1 MEVINND
8 YVYGIGFIFILALLY
23 VWNDTKSNSTFTNK
37 SNFTIK
43 MNLDKPIPIA
53 SIPISSIVI
62 PSATKNMNIHTN
74 TKDAEFG
81 YKLFPKDPRPQPYQ
95 QPVLLIEK
103 SLDLKPQPPRA
114 WGEYPI
120 RKTNST
126 SNTKYPYMV
135 DKDLENNHFFSDYYK
150 TWWQPKTNGR
160 YGDWNYRNPD
170 WFPSRYVRQPELEN
184 RMTDASPM
192 TF

>member
-1 MEVINND
+1 MEVINNGFA
-8 YVYGIGFIFILALLY
+8 YGIGLIFILALLY
-23 VWNDTKSNSTFTNK
+23 VWNDTNSNSTFTNK
-37 SNFTIK
+37 SNTT
-43 MNLDKPIPIA
+43 
-53 SIPISSIVI
+53 SIPISSIAI
-62 PSATKNMNIHTN
+62 PSDTKNKNKNMNTN
-74 TKDAEFG
+74 TRDAEFG
-81 YKLFPKDPRPQPYQ
+81 YKPFPKDPRPQPYQ

-184 RMTDASPM
+184 RMSA
-192 TF
+192 

>member
-1 MEVINND
+1 MEVINNGFA
-8 YVYGIGFIFILALLY
+8 YGIGLIFILALLY
-23 VWNDTKSNSTFTNK
+23 VWNDTNSNSTFTNK
-37 SNFTIK
+37 SNTT
-43 MNLDKPIPIA
+43 
-53 SIPISSIVI
+53 SIPISSIAI
-62 PSATKNMNIHTN
+62 PSATKNMNSNTN

-81 YKLFPKDPRPQPYQ
+81 YKPFPKDPRPQPYQ

-135 DKDLENNHFFSDYYK
+135 DKELENNHFFSDYYK